1 MNRPSQ
7 YSKDLSCVVIGKNA
21 EGSIARLLDSVISRT
36 PPEMTSEII
45 YVDSASTD
53 RTVEIVRRYPV
64 TVVQLSPQQPLC
76 ASAGRF
82 VGTRYA
88 SGTYVAFFDSD
99 MELFDGWLER
109 ALKVLDGHPEIG
121 VVSGVQVAGDPAA
134 GPKQSDL
141 SRSESR
147 FACEYTDIR
156 FAGSAAVFRREVL
169 EQVGTWNPFI
179 VSDEEPELC
188 LRIRGA
194 GYRIVELACPSV
206 RHFGY
211 SPPTLSALLARR
223 RRRLFLGYGQ
233 VMRYHFR
240 TGYLGIYLRERGWVV
255 FPLLAAL
262 AAMVAGLMCVIFG
275 NVVWL
280 AGLICAMALVVMLDV
295 GRCRS
300 LYKAIFHIFHRG
312 LILEGTIRGLF
323 LRPHRPSE
331 YPCEKQEAGR
341 CVAVKDEAR
350 PDQLPRVPV
359 AGRTERCES

>member
-7 YSKDLSCVVIGKNA
+7 YSKDLSCVIIGKNA
-21 EGSIARLLDSVISRT
+21 EKSIARLLDSVISRT
-36 PPEMTSEII
+36 PPQMTTEII

-53 RTVEIVRRYPV
+53 RTVEIVSRYAV
-64 TVVQLSPQQPLC
+64 EVVQLSPQQPLC

-88 SGTYVAFFDSD
+88 SGKYVAFLDSD
-99 MELFDGWLER
+99 MELFEGWLER
-109 ALKVLDGHPEIG
+109 SLEVLDGHPEIG
-121 VVSGVQVAGDPAA
+121 VVSGVQVDGDPAA
-134 GPKQSDL
+134 APKQPDL

-147 FACEYTDIR
+147 VACEYIDIR
-156 FAGSAAVFRREVL
+156 FAGSAAVFRREVFD
-169 EQVGTWNPFI
+169 QVGTWNPFI

-223 RRRLFLGYGQ
+223 RRLLFLGYGQ
-233 VMRYHFR
+233 VIRYHLR
-240 TGYLGIYLRERGWVV
+240 TGLLGVYLRERGWVV
-255 FPLLAAL
+255 SPLLAAL
-262 AAMVAGLMCVIFG
+262 AAVVAGFVCVIFG

-280 AGLICAMALVVMLDV
+280 AGVLCAMALVAMLDMV
-295 GRCRS
+295 RCRS

-323 LRPHRPSE
+323 LRPHPPSE
-331 YPCEKQEAGR
+331 YPCKTQEA
-341 CVAVKDEAR
+341 
-350 PDQLPRVPV
+350 
-359 AGRTERCES
+359 